1 MRNYEKNPKNK
12 NKLKLYQK
20 AIISGFI
27 ALFLVATVIICILY
41 KDFIFSEN
49 ALAYSIG
56 IILVI
61 LLVIGFVLLQ
71 VFDKWRKILFI
82 KSI

>member
-27 ALFLVATVIICILY
+27 ALFLVATVVICILY

-56 IILVI
+56 IILII

-71 VFDKWRKILFI
+71 VFNK
-82 KSI
+82 

>member
-20 AIISGFI
+20 AIIGGFI
-27 ALFLVATVIICILY
+27 ALFLVATVVICVLY

-71 VFDKWRKILFI
+71 VFDK
-82 KSI
+82 

>member
-27 ALFLVATVIICILY
+27 ALFLVATVVICILY

-71 VFDKWRKILFI
+71 VFNK
-82 KSI
+82 

>member
-12 NKLKLYQK
+12 TKLKFYQK

-27 ALFLVATVIICILY
+27 ALFLVATIVICILY

-71 VFDKWRKILFI
+71 VFDK
-82 KSI
+82 

>member
-12 NKLKLYQK
+12 TKLKLYQK
-20 AIISGFI
+20 AIISVFI
-27 ALFLVATVIICILY
+27 ALFLVATVVICILY

-61 LLVIGFVLLQ
+61 LLCIGFVLLQ
-71 VFDKWRKILFI
+71 VFDK
-82 KSI
+82 

>member
-12 NKLKLYQK
+12 NKLNLYQK

-49 ALAYSIG
+49 ALAYSTAVIF
-56 IILVI
+56 I
-61 LLVIGFVLLQ
+61 LLLCIGSVLLK
-71 VFDKWRKILFI
+71 VFSK
-82 KSI
+82 

>member
-12 NKLKLYQK
+12 NKLKFYQK

-27 ALFLVATVIICILY
+27 ALFLVATIVICILY

-71 VFDKWRKILFI
+71 VFDK
-82 KSI
+82 

>member
-12 NKLKLYQK
+12 TKLKLYQK

-27 ALFLVATVIICILY
+27 ALFLVATVVICILY

-49 ALAYSIG
+49 ALAYSTAVIF
-56 IILVI
+56 I
-61 LLVIGFVLLQ
+61 LLLCIGSVLLK
-71 VFDKWRKILFI
+71 VFSK
-82 KSI
+82 

>member
-1 MRNYEKNPKNK
+1 MRNYEKIPKNK

-27 ALFLVATVIICILY
+27 ALFLVATVLICILY

-49 ALAYSIG
+49 ALAYSTGVIF
-56 IILVI
+56 I
-61 LLVIGFVLLQ
+61 LLLCIGFVLLK
-71 VFDKWRKILFI
+71 VFSK
-82 KSI
+82 

>member
-1 MRNYEKNPKNK
+1 MRNYEKIPKNK

-49 ALAYSIG
+49 ALAYSTAVIF
-56 IILVI
+56 I
-61 LLVIGFVLLQ
+61 LLLCIGSVLLK
-71 VFDKWRKILFI
+71 VFSK
-82 KSI
+82 

>member
-1 MRNYEKNPKNK
+1 MRKYEKKPKNK
-12 NKLKLYQK
+12 TKLKLYQK

-27 ALFLVATVIICILY
+27 ALFLDATVVICIAY

-56 IILVI
+56 IILII
-61 LLVIGFVLLQ
+61 LLCIGFVILQ
-71 VFDKWRKILFI
+71 VFNK
-82 KSI
+82 

>member
-1 MRNYEKNPKNK
+1 MKNYEKITKNK
-12 NKLKLYQK
+12 NKLKFYQK

-49 ALAYSIG
+49 ALAYSTA
-56 IILVI
+56 VI
-61 LLVIGFVLLQ
+61 FVLLLCIGSVLLK
-71 VFDKWRKILFI
+71 VFSK
-82 KSI
+82 

>member
-1 MRNYEKNPKNK
+1 MRKYEKNPKNK

-20 AIISGFI
+20 AIISVFI
-27 ALFLVATVIICILY
+27 ALFLVATVVICILY

-56 IILVI
+56 VILIIL
-61 LLVIGFVLLQ
+61 LCIGFVLLQ
-71 VFDKWRKILFI
+71 VFDK
-82 KSI
+82 

>member
-1 MRNYEKNPKNK
+1 MKNYEKNPKNK

-27 ALFLVATVIICILY
+27 ALFLVATVVICVLY

>member
-27 ALFLVATVIICILY
+27 ALFLVATVVICVLY

-71 VFDKWRKILFI
+71 VFDK
-82 KSI
+82 

>member
-20 AIISGFI
+20 AIISVFI
-27 ALFLVATVIICILY
+27 ALFLVATVVICILY

-71 VFDKWRKILFI
+71 VFDK
-82 KSI
+82 

>member
-12 NKLKLYQK
+12 TKLKLYQK
-20 AIISGFI
+20 AIISGFV

-49 ALAYSIG
+49 ALAYSTA
-56 IILVI
+56 VI
-61 LLVIGFVLLQ
+61 FVLLLCIGSVLLK
-71 VFDKWRKILFI
+71 VFSK
-82 KSI
+82 

>member
-27 ALFLVATVIICILY
+27 ALFLVATVVICILY

>member
-1 MRNYEKNPKNK
+1 MRNYEKNPKK
-12 NKLKLYQK
+12 KIKLKLYQK

-27 ALFLVATVIICILY
+27 ALFLVATVVICILY

-49 ALAYSIG
+49 ALAYSVG

-61 LLVIGFVLLQ
+61 LLCISFVILQ
-71 VFDKWRKILFI
+71 VFNK
-82 KSI
+82 

>member
-12 NKLKLYQK
+12 NKLKFYQK

-27 ALFLVATVIICILY
+27 ALFLVATVVICVLY

-71 VFDKWRKILFI
+71 VFDK
-82 KSI
+82 

>member
-12 NKLKLYQK
+12 NKLKFYQK

-27 ALFLVATVIICILY
+27 ALFLVATVVICILY

-71 VFDKWRKILFI
+71 VFDK
-82 KSI
+82 

>member
-1 MRNYEKNPKNK
+1 MKNYEKIPKNK

-27 ALFLVATVIICILY
+27 ALFLVATVVICILY

-49 ALAYSIG
+49 ALAYSTA
-56 IILVI
+56 VI
-61 LLVIGFVLLQ
+61 FVLLLCIGSVLLK
-71 VFDKWRKILFI
+71 VFSK
-82 KSI
+82 

>member
-12 NKLKLYQK
+12 TKLKLYQK
-20 AIISGFI
+20 AIISVFI
-27 ALFLVATVIICILY
+27 ALFLVATVVICILY

-71 VFDKWRKILFI
+71 VFDK
-82 KSI
+82 

>member
-12 NKLKLYQK
+12 TKLKFYQK

-27 ALFLVATVIICILY
+27 ALFLVATVVICVLY

-71 VFDKWRKILFI
+71 VFDK
-82 KSI
+82 

>member
-20 AIISGFI
+20 AIISVFI
-27 ALFLVATVIICILY
+27 ALFLVATVVICVLY

-61 LLVIGFVLLQ
+61 LLCIGFVLLQ
-71 VFDKWRKILFI
+71 VFDK
-82 KSI
+82 

>member
-27 ALFLVATVIICILY
+27 ALFLVATVVICILY

-49 ALAYSIG
+49 ALAYSTAVIF
-56 IILVI
+56 I
-61 LLVIGFVLLQ
+61 LLLCIGSVLLK
-71 VFDKWRKILFI
+71 VFSK
-82 KSI
+82 

>member
-1 MRNYEKNPKNK
+1 MRNYEKIPKNK

-27 ALFLVATVIICILY
+27 ALFLAATVVICILY

-49 ALAYSIG
+49 ALAYSTGVIF
-56 IILVI
+56 I
-61 LLVIGFVLLQ
+61 LLLCIGFVLLK
-71 VFDKWRKILFI
+71 VFSK
-82 KSI
+82 

>member
-12 NKLKLYQK
+12 NKLKFYQK
-20 AIISGFI
+20 AIISGFV
-27 ALFLVATVIICILY
+27 ALFLVATVVICVLY

-71 VFDKWRKILFI
+71 VFDK
-82 KSI
+82 

>member
-12 NKLKLYQK
+12 HKLKFYQK

-27 ALFLVATVIICILY
+27 ALFLVATVVICVLY

-71 VFDKWRKILFI
+71 VFDK
-82 KSI
+82 

>member
-27 ALFLVATVIICILY
+27 ALFLVATVVICILY

-71 VFDKWRKILFI
+71 VFDK
-82 KSI
+82 

>member
-27 ALFLVATVIICILY
+27 ALFLVATVVICILY
-41 KDFIFSEN
+41 KNFIFSEN

-71 VFDKWRKILFI
+71 VFDK
-82 KSI
+82 

>member
-12 NKLKLYQK
+12 TKLKLYQK
-20 AIISGFI
+20 AIISGFV
-27 ALFLVATVIICILY
+27 ALFLVATVAICVLY

-49 ALAYSIG
+49 ALAYSVG

-61 LLVIGFVLLQ
+61 LLCISFVLLQ
-71 VFDKWRKILFI
+71 VFNK
-82 KSI
+82 

>member
-1 MRNYEKNPKNK
+1 MKNYEKIPKNK

-27 ALFLVATVIICILY
+27 ALFLVATVVICILY

-49 ALAYSIG
+49 ALAYSTAVIF
-56 IILVI
+56 I
-61 LLVIGFVLLQ
+61 LLLCIGSVLLK
-71 VFDKWRKILFI
+71 VFSK
-82 KSI
+82 

>member
-12 NKLKLYQK
+12 NKLKLCQK

-49 ALAYSIG
+49 ALAYSTA
-56 IILVI
+56 VI
-61 LLVIGFVLLQ
+61 FVLLLCIGSVLLK
-71 VFDKWRKILFI
+71 VFSK
-82 KSI
+82 

>member
-20 AIISGFI
+20 AIISVFI
-27 ALFLVATVIICILY
+27 ALFLVATVVICVLY

-56 IILVI
+56 IILII
-61 LLVIGFVLLQ
+61 LLCIGFVLLQ
-71 VFDKWRKILFI
+71 VFDK
-82 KSI
+82 

>member
-12 NKLKLYQK
+12 TKLKLYQK
-20 AIISGFI
+20 AIISVFI
-27 ALFLVATVIICILY
+27 ALFLVATVVICILY

-56 IILVI
+56 IILII
-61 LLVIGFVLLQ
+61 LLCIGFVLLQ
-71 VFDKWRKILFI
+71 VFDK
-82 KSI
+82 

>member
-1 MRNYEKNPKNK
+1 MKNYEKIPKNK

-49 ALAYSIG
+49 ALAYSTAVIF
-56 IILVI
+56 I
-61 LLVIGFVLLQ
+61 LLLCIGSVLLK
-71 VFDKWRKILFI
+71 VFSK
-82 KSI
+82 

>member
-1 MRNYEKNPKNK
+1 MRKYEKNPKNK
-12 NKLKLYQK
+12 TKLKFYQK

-27 ALFLVATVIICILY
+27 ALFLVATVVICVLY

-71 VFDKWRKILFI
+71 VFDK
-82 KSI
+82 